1 MTWNSVMGIVSSA
14 ALLCPIIAILA
25 LRLTHYRSFP
35 VLLFYY
41 SSVFIYNLMT
51 EGYIPAGP
59 GFVHYWG
66 LTNNLLDTPLMLIFL
81 TYFSTS
87 ARFTRRMHIL
97 IGAVILFEV
106 VVLSVTGLN
115 TEAITIILGPGV
127 SLVIGFCTYFF
138 IRQTKIAIQ
147 YRKATGKA
155 LMAASLVFAY
165 GCFGLIYLMYYVFKT
180 PYVEDTFLVY
190 FLVATLSS
198 LLLSIGILIEE
209 KRIRKLNELKLT
221 RRELLDIYADENKTV
236 RGMRTVIL
244 DFEKEQWN

>member
-25 LRLTHYRSFP
+25 LRLTNYRSFP
-35 VLLFYY
+35 VLIFYY

-59 GFVHYWG
+59 AFVHYWG
-66 LTNNLLDTPLMLIFL
+66 MINNLLDTPLMLLFL

-87 ARFTRRMHIL
+87 STFTRRMHGL
-97 IGAVILFEV
+97 IAAVLLFELIV
-106 VVLSVTGLN
+106 ISITGFN

-127 SLVIGFCTYFF
+127 TLVIGFCTYFF
-138 IRQTKIAIQ
+138 IRQTKIAIMH
-147 YRKATGKA
+147 RKATGKA

-236 RGMRTVIL
+236 RIPRTAML